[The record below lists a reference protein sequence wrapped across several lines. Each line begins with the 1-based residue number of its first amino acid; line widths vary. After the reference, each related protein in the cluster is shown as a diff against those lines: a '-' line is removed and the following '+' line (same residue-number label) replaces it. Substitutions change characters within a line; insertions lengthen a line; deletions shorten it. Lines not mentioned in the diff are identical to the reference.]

1 MSEGAI
7 GLTLGGVGLFLLGML
22 LMTDGLKA
30 AAGPTLGRVLG
41 SATATRWRGLF
52 SGIFV
57 TAMVQSSSAVTVAAI
72 GFVNAGLLSFSQSL
86 WVLFGA
92 NVGTTMTGWLVAL
105 VGLKIKIEAAALPL
119 IGIGMALRL
128 SGPETRRGAIGGA
141 LAGFGVL
148 FLGIGFLQQA
158 FSGAGSA
165 VDLAAF
171 GGLGWR
177 SVIAFVF
184 AGMLLTIVMQ
194 SSSASLAVVLTLAE
208 SGVLPIGEAAA
219 AVIGA
224 NVGTTV
230 TALLAA
236 VGATANARRAAAAHV
251 LFNVVTGLVALLLLP
266 FLVGLVAW
274 LHALLE
280 MGAAPAVTLALF
292 HTVFNV
298 LGVVLM
304 WPLANRLAIFLQHRF
319 RRREDDLAQPRYLD
333 ANVASVPSLAVDA
346 LRREIVRLGGLSLG
360 AVLTRLAQAPGV
372 HGSAAAAAALS
383 HAISG
388 FVTRMHRGVMSAA
401 SADALA
407 RLLRA
412 QRYYDQC
419 AELAAEAD
427 AVATMDGR
435 LDAELRDSVT
445 ELTDEAGELLRQL
458 APDTAPVAPASAHQR
473 ERFESHYQP
482 LKAALLAA
490 GARGELEIDAM
501 VALLRRLSSLRRAID
516 QADKAAH
523 LLAAPQVDAE
533 NEAAAEDGA
542 DSETHPEES
551 TSPSPDR
558 YGDVDGEFSADGPA
572 R

>member
-1 MSEGAI
+1 MSDGI
-7 GLTLGGVGLFLLGML
+7 VGLALGGVGLFLLGML

-41 SATATRWRGLF
+41 SVTATRWRGLF

-105 VGLKIKIEAAALPL
+105 IGLKIKVEAAALPL

-148 FLGIGFLQQA
+148 FLGIGFLQQG
-158 FSGAGSA
+158 FAGSGSA
-165 VDLAAF
+165 IDLAAF

-177 SVIAFVF
+177 SVLAFVG
-184 AGMLLTIVMQ
+184 AGLLLTILMQ
-194 SSSASLAVVLTLAE
+194 SSSAALAVVLTLAE
-208 SGVLPIGEAAA
+208 TGVIPTADAAA

-236 VGATANARRAAAAHV
+236 IGATANARRAAAAHV
-251 LFNVVTGLVALLLLP
+251 LFNVLTGLVALGLLP
-266 FLVGLVAW
+266 FLMGVVDW
-274 LHALLE
+274 LRALLE
-280 MGAAPAVTLALF
+280 MDAAPAVTLALF
-292 HTVFNV
+292 HTVFNL
-298 LGVVLM
+298 LGVLLM
-304 WPLANRLAIFLQHRF
+304 WPLADRLAQFLQRRF
-319 RRREDDLAQPRYLD
+319 RHREEDLAQPRYLD
-333 ANVASVPSLAVDA
+333 LNVATVPSLAVDA
-346 LRREIVRLGGLSLG
+346 LRRELGRLGGLAVS
-360 AVLTRLAQAPGV
+360 AVLGRLAGAPATA
-372 HGSAAAAAALS
+372 GSVPAAASLS

-388 FVTRMHRGVMSAA
+388 FVARMHRGAMSAS

-412 QRYYDQC
+412 QRYYDHC

-427 AVATMDGR
+427 SPGVPADR
-435 LDAELRDSVT
+435 LDPTLREPLAEL
-445 ELTDEAGELLRQL
+445 LDEFLDQSGELLRQL
-458 APDTAPVAPASAHQR
+458 APDTETFAPASAHQR
-473 ERFESHYQP
+473 ERIEERYQP

-490 GARGELEIDAM
+490 GARGALELDAM
-501 VALLRRLSSLRRAID
+501 VALLRRLSALRRAID

-523 LLAAPQVDAE
+523 LLTVPALVDAAAPL
-533 NEAAAEDGA
+533 AA
-542 DSETHPEES
+542 
-551 TSPSPDR
+551 
-558 YGDVDGEFSADGPA
+558 SADEEADASEGGAGESAPTPTA
-572 R
+572 GER

>member
-1 MSEGAI
+1 MTDGI
-7 GLTLGGVGLFLLGML
+7 VGLALGGVGLFLLGML

-105 VGLKIKIEAAALPL
+105 IGLKIKVEAAALPL

-128 SGPETRRGAIGGA
+128 SGPQTRRGAIGGA

-148 FLGIGFLQQA
+148 FLGIGFLQQG

-165 VDLAAF
+165 IDLAAF

-177 SVIAFVF
+177 SVLAFVF

-208 SGVLPIGEAAA
+208 TGVIPVGEAAA

-236 VGATANARRAAAAHV
+236 IGATANARRAAAAHV

-266 FLVGLVAW
+266 FLVGLVDW
-274 LHALLE
+274 LRGLLE
-280 MGAAPAVTLALF
+280 MDSAPAITLALF

-298 LGVVLM
+298 LGVLLM
-304 WPLANRLAIFLQHRF
+304 WPLADRLAAFLQRRF
-319 RRREDDLAQPRYLD
+319 RRREDDLAQPRFLD

-360 AVLTRLAQAPGV
+360 AALTRLAHVPGAQ
-372 HGSAAAAAALS
+372 GSAAAAAALS
-383 HAISG
+383 HAISS
-388 FVTRMHRGVMSAA
+388 FVTQMHRGVMSAA

-419 AELAAEAD
+419 AELASEAD
-427 AVATMDGR
+427 SPDPSPTRLELAVR
-435 LDAELRDSVT
+435 ESLDEFL
-445 ELTDEAGELLRQL
+445 DEAGELLRQL
-458 APDTAPVAPASAHQR
+458 APDTEPFAPASAHQR
-473 ERFESHYQP
+473 ERIEDRYQP

-490 GARGELEIDAM
+490 GARGGLDIDAM
-501 VALLRRLSSLRRAID
+501 VAQLRRLSALRRAID

-523 LLAAPQVDAE
+523 LLAAKTVNADD
-533 NEAAAEDGA
+533 EAAAENDT
-542 DSETHPEES
+542 DSDAPPDEATEPS
-551 TSPSPDR
+551 TGR
-558 YGDVDGEFSADGPA
+558 NGDAAADGPT